1 MHIKPAGFF
10 DHLFKKL
17 GSGFHDD
24 KIFIHTPVNETVAQ
38 EECGQAAEQV
48 EERTEVPQHEVQL
61 LPLFIRGQRPPKQ
74 RPTLA
79 ANRGEHS

>member
-1 MHIKPAGFF
+1 MIIFSKSWVAGFVTI
-10 DHLFKKL
+10 KY
-17 GSGFHDD
+17 SYV
-24 KIFIHTPVNETVAQ
+24 HTPVNETVAQ